1 MPHPQLSLR
10 KRCEN
15 ILGHLDLTQPFS
27 LDGLCQRIAEQRG
40 RPIRLHPLPK
50 EAAESGVCGLWV
62 GTASVDYVFYEA
74 QTTPLHREHIVLHE
88 LGHILFG
95 HHSLEGEEVDGDA
108 PVVLGRTNYTT
119 RQEQEAEMLASMI
132 RIRTANSAPQSPVRA
147 GDTLARLES
156 AMGYQR
162 HERHERV
169 ERHARHERHE
179 RTERGNHGG

>member
-1 MPHPQLSLR
+1 MRHSQLSLR
-10 KRCEN
+10 KRCEK
-15 ILGHLDLTQPFS
+15 ILGHLDLTHPFS
-27 LDGLCQRIAEQRG
+27 LDALCARIAEQRG

-62 GTASVDYVFYEA
+62 GTAGVDYVFYET

-95 HHSLEGEEVDGDA
+95 HHSLEGEENDGQA

-132 RIRTANSAPQSPVRA
+132 RIRTAAPCPQTAAEPR
-147 GDTLARLES
+147 GTLARLES
-156 AMGYQR
+156 AMGY
-162 HERHERV
+162 EWGS
-169 ERHARHERHE
+169 
-179 RTERGNHGG
+179 RGR

>member
-1 MPHPQLSLR
+1 MPYGNLSLR
-10 KRCEN
+10 KRCEI
-15 ILGHLDLTQPFS
+15 ILGHLDLTHPFS
-27 LDGLCQRIAEQRG
+27 LDGLCARMAEQRG

-62 GTASVDYVFYEA
+62 GTARVDYVFYEA

-95 HHSLEGEEVDGDA
+95 HHSLEGEESDGRA

-132 RIRTANSAPQSPVRA
+132 RMRAAGPGPQSGTVHRGA
-147 GDTLARLES
+147 LARLES
-156 AMGYQR
+156 AMGY
-162 HERHERV
+162 
-169 ERHARHERHE
+169 
-179 RTERGNHGG
+179 ERGARDGG

>member
-1 MPHPQLSLR
+1 MRHSQLGLR
-10 KRCEN
+10 KRCEK
-15 ILGHLDLTQPFS
+15 ILGHLDLTHPFS
-27 LDGLCQRIAEQRG
+27 LDALCARIAEQRG

-62 GTASVDYVFYEA
+62 GTAGVDYVFYEA

-95 HHSLEGEEVDGDA
+95 HHSLEGEDNDGQV

-132 RIRTANSAPQSPVRA
+132 RIRTAAPCPQAAAEAS
-147 GDTLARLES
+147 GTLARLES
-156 AMGYQR
+156 AMGY
-162 HERHERV
+162 EWGN
-169 ERHARHERHE
+169 
-179 RTERGNHGG
+179 RGR

>member
-1 MPHPQLSLR
+1 MPHRQLSLR

-15 ILGHLDLTQPFS
+15 ILGHLDLPHPFS
-27 LDGLCQRIAEQRG
+27 LEVLCHRIAEQRG

-95 HHSLEGEEVDGDA
+95 HHSLEAEEPDRTDEADDRA
-108 PVVLGRTNYTT
+108 PTVLGRTNYTT

-132 RIRTANSAPQSPVRA
+132 RIRTANTGPRTAAVRPR
-147 GDTLARLES
+147 GTLARLES
-156 AMGYQR
+156 AMGY
-162 HERHERV
+162 
-169 ERHARHERHE
+169 
-179 RTERGNHGG
+179 ERGDDVS

>member
-1 MPHPQLSLR
+1 MRNPQFNLR
-10 KRCEN
+10 KRCES
-15 ILGHLDLTQPFS
+15 ILSRLELTHPFS
-27 LDGLCQRIAEQRG
+27 LDGLCDRIAEQRG

-88 LGHILFG
+88 IGHILFG
-95 HHSLEGEEVDGDA
+95 HNSLEADEAGGPGGDGWDADSGA

-132 RIRTANSAPQSPVRA
+132 RIRTGSVAPHPAQGA
-147 GDTLARLES
+147 GDGRDTLARLES
-156 AMGYQR
+156 AMGYERRGRRQGRGR
-162 HERHERV
+162 H
-169 ERHARHERHE
+169 
-179 RTERGNHGG
+179 GI

>member
-15 ILGHLDLTQPFS
+15 ILGQLDLTRPFS
-27 LDGLCQRIAEQRG
+27 LDALCSRIAEQRG

-62 GTASVDYVFYEA
+62 GTATVDYVFYEA

-95 HHSLEGEEVDGDA
+95 HHSLEGEEADGAA
-108 PVVLGRTNYTT
+108 PTVLGRTNYTT
-119 RQEQEAEMLASMI
+119 TQEQEAEMLASMI
-132 RIRTANSAPQSPVRA
+132 RIRTANSGPHTAAPAR
-147 GDTLARLES
+147 GTLARLES
-156 AMGYQR
+156 AMGYGR
-162 HERHERV
+162 GER
-169 ERHARHERHE
+169 
-179 RTERGNHGG
+179 